1 MLLYPAIDLMG
12 GQAVRLRQGRA
23 GDKTVYSDDPPAV
36 ACEWAAR
43 GGDWLHVV
51 DLDAAF
57 TGVSTNLEVVRRM
70 VSALAIPL
78 QLGGGMRDE
87 AAIERALSAGVS
99 RVVIGTRAAEAP
111 DFVARAVQRFGGERI
126 AVGIDARD
134 GFVAVKGWTEP
145 TEVRSADLARQ
156 MAGLS
161 VGAIIYTDI
170 ATDGMLQ
177 GPNVE
182 MVEVMVRDID
192 CPVIASGGVSSAQD
206 LVRLSQIPGLSGA
219 IIGKAL
225 FEGRIE
231 GHLRQAMAEASLPSG
246 H

>member
-1 MLLYPAIDLMG
+1 MLLYPAIDLMS
-12 GQAVRLRQGRA
+12 GQAVRLRQGQA
-23 GDKTVYSDDPPAV
+23 GEKTIYSDDPPAV
-36 ACEWAAR
+36 AREWAAR

-87 AAIERALSAGVS
+87 EAIERALAAGVS

-111 DFVARAVQRFGGERI
+111 DFVARAVERFGGEKI

-145 TEVRSADLARQ
+145 TAVRAAELAQQ
-156 MAGLS
+156 MASLS

-177 GPNVE
+177 GPNME
-182 MVEVMVRDID
+182 MVGAMVHDVA
-192 CPVIASGGVSSAQD
+192 CPIIASGGVSSALD
-206 LVRLSQIPGLSGA
+206 LVRLNSVAGLSGA

-231 GHLRQAMAEASLPSG
+231 GHLREAMALASSPPG
-246 H
+246 Q